1 MESKWLADLQE
12 YARHFN
18 EPQSFQAERLSWLAM
33 KLRHESQHADD
44 FTSLTIEGLMLEM
57 GAEIARF
64 SHKVLAHR
72 PVRWLNQ
79 IREML
84 NENFAQHVSLAELA
98 AVAGV
103 HPVYLATVFRENFH
117 CTVGEYVRRLRVEFA
132 SRELSSTDTPL
143 AEIALAAGF
152 AHQSHFARTFKRFT
166 GLTPR
171 QYRSAAR

>member
-1 MESKWLADLQE
+1 MESKWLSDLNE
-12 YARHFN
+12 YSRHFN
-18 EPQSFQAERLSWLAM
+18 EPECFQAGRLSWLAT
-33 KLRHESQHADD
+33 KLRYESQHNDD
-44 FTSLTIEGLMLEM
+44 FSGLTIEGLMLEL

-64 SHKVLAHR
+64 SHKVARR
-72 PVRWLNQ
+72 PVRWLDQ
-79 IREML
+79 IRDLL

-103 HPVYLATVFRENFH
+103 HPVYLATMFRENFH
-117 CTVGEYVRRLRVEFA
+117 CTVGDYVRRLRVDFA

-152 AHQSHFARTFKRFT
+152 AHQSHFARTFKRLT